1 MERICIKHAE
11 IGVIICKILGLDFLN
26 RIRQESSVHHFIPYK
41 LFMAVNINIVQR
53 TRKMN
58 IFNCE
63 IDCHVLWALFVG
75 TLPLAATKLSTGKI
89 YEDIFLF
96 RTKFRK
102 LRNNSCCCSYMFKV
116 PQCPFSKLL
125 SPTTLDENCC
135 PSILLMEI
143 MELLHPPPSL
153 YIKLTVLVSI
163 HHLHEQRSNQKSL

>member
-1 MERICIKHAE
+1 
-11 IGVIICKILGLDFLN
+11 
-26 RIRQESSVHHFIPYK
+26 
-41 LFMAVNINIVQR
+41 
-53 TRKMN
+53 MN

-63 IDCHVLWALFVG
+63 IDCHVLWAPFVG
-75 TLPLAATKLSTGKI
+75 TLCLPLAATKLSTGKI
-89 YEDIFLF
+89 YEDYLFIQNKIQEASKNLVVIFRVQIGCF
-96 RTKFRK
+96 KIHWTAD
-102 LRNNSCCCSYMFKV
+102 SCCCSYMFKV

-163 HHLHEQRSNQKSL
+163 HHLYEQRSNQKSLWIQCYLRFTNDNYNLDPMKQFHDLTS